1 MKPTFNAPARGLAE
15 SEAIFA
21 AARELIPGG
30 VNSPV
35 RAYQTVGGT
44 PPHLVRGEGALV
56 WDEDGNEYVDLIG
69 SYGPL
74 ILGHSHPEVREAL
87 HRAVDLGTTFGAPT
101 RGELEMARLITG
113 RVPGCEVVRLVNSG
127 TEATMSAARLARA
140 ATGREKIVKF
150 EGCYHGHGDAFLVAA
165 GSGALTLGTPD
176 SPGVTRATAAN
187 SLVAVYND
195 LDSVAALFAEHGED
209 IAAVF
214 VEPVAG
220 NMGTIPPEAGFLE
233 GLRAH
238 CDVSGALLVYD
249 EVMTGFRVAKGR
261 FQDLHETRCDLI
273 TLGKVIGGGLP
284 VGAYGGRRDLMMQV
298 APAGPM
304 YQGGTLSGNPLAVAG
319 GMKALEIL
327 ARDGVYPALEA
338 AGSSLAKGLMG
349 IGAKLGRPIAVGRM
363 GSMLCPYFSAALPRN
378 LADVTA
384 TDREGWTRFFHAM
397 LANGVMLPPS
407 PYEALFLS
415 TAHDEATIGR
425 VLEAA
430 ETAIRHSLE
439 SKG

>member
-1 MKPTFNAPARGLAE
+1 MNTTGPHLAE
-15 SEAIFA
+15 SEAIFRA
-21 AARELIPGG
+21 AQELIPGG

-35 RAYQTVGGT
+35 RAYKSVGGT
-44 PPHLVRGEGALV
+44 PPHLVRGAGALV
-56 WDEDGNEYVDLIG
+56 RDEDGNEYVDLVG

-74 ILGHSHPEVREAL
+74 ILGHGNGEVREAL
-87 HRAVDLGTTFGAPT
+87 HAAVDSGTTFGAPT
-101 RGELEMARLITG
+101 RGELEMARLITD

-150 EGCYHGHGDAFLVAA
+150 EGCYHGHGDSFLVAA
-165 GSGALTLGTPD
+165 GSGALTLGAPD
-176 SPGVTRATAAN
+176 SPGVTAATASN

-195 LDSVAALFAEHGED
+195 LDSVARLFKEHKGE

-220 NMGTIPPEAGFLE
+220 NMGTIPPTAGFLE

-249 EVMTGFRVAKGR
+249 EVMTGFRVARGG

-273 TLGKVIGGGLP
+273 TMGKVIGGGLP

-304 YQGGTLSGNPLAVAG
+304 YQAGTLSGNPLAVAAG
-319 GMKALEIL
+319 RKTLEIL
-327 ARDGVYPALEA
+327 ARDGVYEALER
-338 AGSSLAKGLMG
+338 AGRTLAKGLMET
-349 IGAKLGRPIAVGRM
+349 AARHGRVISVGRV
-363 GSMLCPYFSAALPRN
+363 GSMMCPYFAAAQPEN

-384 TDREGWTRFFHAM
+384 TDREAWTRFFNEM
-397 LANGVMLPPS
+397 LGRGVLMPPS
-407 PYEALFLS
+407 PYEAFFLS
-415 TAHDEATIGR
+415 TEHDDAVLGR

-430 ETAIRHSLE
+430 DASFAAIA
-439 SKG
+439 G

>member
-1 MKPTFNAPARGLAE
+1 MNQPSLDLSR
-15 SEAIFA
+15 SEEIFA

-35 RAYQTVGGT
+35 RAYKSVGGT

-56 WDEDGNEYVDLIG
+56 WDEDGNEYVDLVG

-74 ILGHSHPEVREAL
+74 ILGHGNDEVRAAL
-87 HRAVDLGTTFGAPT
+87 HEAVDTGTTFGAPT
-101 RGELEMARLITG
+101 RGELEMARLITD
-113 RVPGCEVVRLVNSG
+113 RVAGCEVVRLVNSG

-140 ATGREKIVKF
+140 ATGREKILKF
-150 EGCYHGHGDAFLVAA
+150 EGCYHGHGDSFLVAA
-165 GSGALTLGTPD
+165 GSGALTLGAPD
-176 SPGVTRATAAN
+176 SPGVTASTASN

-195 LDSVAALFAEHGED
+195 LDSVKRVFDEHASS

-220 NMGTIPPEAGFLE
+220 NMGTIPPDAGFLE

-249 EVMTGFRVAKGR
+249 EVMTGFRVAKGG
-261 FQDLHETRCDLI
+261 FQDLHPVRCDLI
-273 TLGKVIGGGLP
+273 TMGKVIGGGLP

-304 YQGGTLSGNPLAVAG
+304 YQAGTLSGNPLAVAAG
-319 GMKALEIL
+319 RKTLEIL
-327 ARDGVYPALEA
+327 AREGVYEELEL
-338 AGSSLAKGLMG
+338 AGRRLATGLMEV
-349 IGAKLGRPIAVGRM
+349 AHRHGRVISVGRV
-363 GSMLCPYFSAALPRN
+363 GSMMCPYFAPVMPRD

-384 TDREGWTRFFHAM
+384 SDREEWTRFFHGM
-397 LANGVMLPPS
+397 LRRGVLMPPS
-407 PYEALFLS
+407 PYEAFFLS
-415 TAHDEATIGR
+415 VRHDEAVIAR
-425 VLEAA
+425 ILEAA
-430 ETAIRHSLE
+430 DATFTEMASQ
-439 SKG
+439 SD

>member
-1 MKPTFNAPARGLAE
+1 MNLTK

-35 RAYQTVGGT
+35 RAYRSVGGT

-56 WDEDGNEYVDLIG
+56 WDEDGNEYVDLVG

-74 ILGHSHPEVREAL
+74 ILGHAHAEVQEAL
-87 HRAVDLGTTFGAPT
+87 HAAVERGTTFGAPT
-101 RGELEMARLITG
+101 RGELEMARAITG

-176 SPGVTRATAAN
+176 SPGVTRATAES

-195 LDSVAALFAEHGED
+195 LDGVAALFAEHGPE

-214 VEPVAG
+214 VEPIAG
-220 NMGTIPPEAGFLE
+220 NMGTVPPDAGFLE

-249 EVMTGFRVAKGR
+249 EVMTGFRVARGG
-261 FQDLHETRCDLI
+261 FQDLHDTRCDLI
-273 TLGKVIGGGLP
+273 TMGKVIGGGLP
-284 VGAYGGRRDLMMQV
+284 VGAYGGRKDLMMQV

-304 YQGGTLSGNPLAVAG
+304 YQAGTLSGNPLAVAAG
-319 GMKALEIL
+319 LKTLEVL
-327 ARDGVYPALEA
+327 GRDGVYESLEA
-338 AGSSLAKGLMG
+338 RGSALAKGFMEL
-349 IGAKLGRPIAVGRM
+349 GARHGRPVAVGRV
-363 GSMLCPYFSAALPRN
+363 GSMMCPYFAAGVPRN
-378 LADVTA
+378 LSEVTA
-384 TDREGWTRFFHAM
+384 TDRAAWTTFFRAM
-397 LANGVMLPPS
+397 LENGVLLPPS
-407 PYEALFLS
+407 PYEAFFLS
-415 TAHDEATIGR
+415 TAHDEEVVAR
-425 VLEAA
+425 VLAA
-430 ETAIRHSLE
+430 ADVAIERSVA
-439 SKG
+439 GGA

>member
-1 MKPTFNAPARGLAE
+1 MNQPSLDLSR
-15 SEAIFA
+15 SEEIFA

-35 RAYQTVGGT
+35 RAYKSVGGT

-56 WDEDGNEYVDLIG
+56 WDEDGNEYVDLVG

-74 ILGHSHPEVREAL
+74 ILGHGDEEVRAAL
-87 HRAVDLGTTFGAPT
+87 HEAVDTGTTFGAPT
-101 RGELEMARLITG
+101 RGELEMARLITE
-113 RVPGCEVVRLVNSG
+113 RVAGCEVVRLVNSG

-140 ATGREKIVKF
+140 ATGREKILKF
-150 EGCYHGHGDAFLVAA
+150 EGCYHGHGDSFLVAA
-165 GSGALTLGTPD
+165 GSGALTLGAPD
-176 SPGVTRATAAN
+176 SPGVTASTASN

-195 LDSVAALFAEHGED
+195 LDSVKRVFDEHASS

-220 NMGTIPPEAGFLE
+220 NMGTIPPDAGFLE

-249 EVMTGFRVAKGR
+249 EVMTGFRVAKGG
-261 FQDLHETRCDLI
+261 FQDLHPVRCDLI
-273 TLGKVIGGGLP
+273 TMGKVIGGGLP

-304 YQGGTLSGNPLAVAG
+304 YQAGTLSGNPLAVAAG
-319 GMKALEIL
+319 RKTLEIL
-327 ARDGVYPALEA
+327 ARDGVYEELEL
-338 AGSSLAKGLMG
+338 AGRRLATGLMEV
-349 IGAKLGRPIAVGRM
+349 AHRHGRVISVGRV
-363 GSMLCPYFSAALPRN
+363 GSMMCPYFAPVMPRD

-384 TDREGWTRFFHAM
+384 TDREEWTRFFHGM
-397 LANGVMLPPS
+397 LRRGVLMPPS
-407 PYEALFLS
+407 PYEAFFLS
-415 TAHDEATIGR
+415 VRHDEAVIAR
-425 VLEAA
+425 ILEAA
-430 ETAIRHSLE
+430 DATFTEMAGPGS
-439 SKG
+439 

>member
-1 MKPTFNAPARGLAE
+1 MTPKTFTLAT
-15 SEAIFA
+15 SEEIFSA
-21 AARELIPGG
+21 AQQLIPGG

-35 RAYQTVGGT
+35 RAYKAVGGV
-44 PPHLVRGEGALV
+44 PPHLVRGEGPLV
-56 WDEDGNEYVDLIG
+56 WDEDGNEYVDLVG

-74 ILGHSHPEVREAL
+74 ILGHGHPEVREAL
-87 HRAVDLGTTFGAPT
+87 HAAVDSGTTFGAPT
-101 RGELEMARLITG
+101 RGELEMARAITE
-113 RVPGCEVVRLVNSG
+113 RVESCEVVRLVNSG

-140 ATGREKIVKF
+140 ATGKAKVLKF
-150 EGCYHGHGDAFLVAA
+150 EGCYHGHGDSFLVAA

-176 SPGVTRATAAN
+176 SPGVTKGTAAN

-195 LDSVAALFAEHGED
+195 LDSVKAVFDEHGSE

-220 NMGTIPPEAGFLE
+220 NMGTIPPDAGFLE

-249 EVMTGFRVAKGR
+249 EVMTGFRVAKGG
-261 FQDLHETRCDLI
+261 FQDLHDVRCDLI

-284 VGAYGGRRDLMMQV
+284 VGAYGGRADLMMQV

-304 YQGGTLSGNPLAVAG
+304 YQAGTLSGNPLAVAAG
-319 GMKALEIL
+319 RKTLEIL
-327 ARDGVYPALEA
+327 GRDGVYENLEH
-338 AGSSLAKGLMG
+338 AGSELQKGLMG
-349 IGAKLGRPIAVGRM
+349 IAHEHGRAISVGRI
-363 GSMLCPYFSAALPRN
+363 GSMMCPYFAASMPRN

-384 TDREGWTRFFHAM
+384 SDREAWTRFFNVM
-397 LANGVMLPPS
+397 LRNGVLLPPS
-407 PYEALFLS
+407 PYEAFFLS
-415 TAHDEATIGR
+415 TAHSDAIIGR

-430 ETAIRHSLE
+430 EVAFKAIR
-439 SKG
+439 